1 MQIDEDKTM
10 TGAQIV
16 AACLRREGVEVLFA
30 YPGGTS
36 MRLHQALLG
45 SGIRVVLP
53 RHEQGAAFAAGG
65 YARMSGKAG
74 VCMATSGPG
83 ATNLVTGIADAWND
97 SVPLVAITAQVNQR
111 LIGKNAFQ
119 ETDIVGV
126 TRPIVK
132 HSYLVLSAAELPE
145 VIKDAM
151 TLAVTGRP
159 GPILIDIT
167 CDVLRQECEPIF
179 PEQPNLR
186 AWTMVP
192 DVEDA
197 PFRKLLSALRGC
209 RRPCIYAGGGIVH
222 GNAAPLLQTFAQ
234 KWQIPVATSLM
245 GKGIFPEDNPLSL
258 RMLGMHGTYY
268 ANKAVNECDLL
279 LAFGVRFSDRVTGEV
294 SRFAPHATIVHVDI
308 DASEINKN
316 KQAQIALN
324 ADIAQVLELLCKEK
338 PERHGRKAWLAEIDS
353 WKRQHELQ
361 GADGKAFTGPAAI
374 QAISRETHGNATIV
388 TGVGQHQM
396 WTAQFYHFRHARQLL
411 TSGGLGAMGFGL
423 PAALGAKL
431 AKPDELVVLVDGDG
445 SFQMNIQELAT
456 VFAEKVPLKM
466 VILNNRR
473 LGMVYQWEE
482 LFFDGTHANTDMSL
496 DGKYYPDFVTI
507 AKGYGIPGVSVSTLK
522 DFNAALRR
530 MLAAE
535 GPFLID
541 ARIIEDEQ
549 VLPMI
554 PAGGTCA
561 DIITD

>member
-1 MQIDEDKTM
+1 MQDNKRTTM

-16 AACLRREGVEVLFA
+16 AECLLREGVDVLFA

-45 SGIRVVLP
+45 SGIRVILP
-53 RHEQGAAFAAGG
+53 RHEQGAAFAANG
-65 YARMSGKAG
+65 YARISGKAG

-132 HSYLVLSAAELPE
+132 HSYLVLSAADLPE

-192 DVEDA
+192 DVE
-197 PFRKLLSALRGC
+197 PEQFNRLVMALRKC

-222 GNAAPLLQTFAQ
+222 AGAAEALQDFAQ

-294 SRFAPHATIVHVDI
+294 SHFAPNATIVHVDI

-316 KQAQIALN
+316 KHADIAIN
-324 ADIAQVLELLCKEK
+324 SDIAQVLEMLCQEK
-338 PERHGRKAWLAEIDS
+338 PERHGRKAWLSAIEE
-353 WKRQHELQ
+353 WKKQHELQ
-361 GADGKAFTGPAAI
+361 YATDNTFTGPAAI
-374 QAISRETHGNATIV
+374 EAISQETKGNATIV

-396 WTAQFYHFRHARQLL
+396 WTAQFYNFRHPRQLL

-431 AKPDELVVLVDGDG
+431 AKPDELVLLIDGDG

-456 VFAEKVPLKM
+456 VFAEKIPLKM
-466 VILNNRR
+466 VLLNNKR

-482 LFFDGTHANTDMSL
+482 LFFAGTHANTDMSL

-507 AKGYGIPGVSVSTLK
+507 AKGYGIPATVVTNLK
-522 DFNAALRR
+522 DFRNALRK
-530 MLAAE
+530 MLSDK

-541 ARIIEDEQ
+541 ARIIADEQ

-554 PAGGTCA
+554 PAGGTCE

>member
-1 MQIDEDKTM
+1 MKEGEIM

-16 AACLRREGVEVLFA
+16 AACLEREGVDTIFA

-36 MRLHQALLG
+36 MRLHQALLDT
-45 SGIRVVLP
+45 GIHVVLP

-65 YARMSGKAG
+65 YGRISGRPG

-132 HSYLVLSAAELPE
+132 HSYLVLSASEIPE
-145 VIKDAM
+145 TIKNAF
-151 TLAVTGRP
+151 TLASTGRP
-159 GPILIDIT
+159 GPILIDIP
-167 CDVLRQECEPIF
+167 CDVLRQEAELQF
-179 PEQPNLR
+179 PDQADLR
-186 AWTMVP
+186 VCSFTPEIDGEAMT
-192 DVEDA
+192 A
-197 PFRKLLSALRGC
+197 LISALSKS
-209 RRPCIYAGGGIVH
+209 RRPCIYAGGGIINS
-222 GNAAPLLQTFAQ
+222 GCTEALLRFAED
-234 KWQIPVATSLM
+234 WRIPVATSLM
-245 GKGIFPEDNPLSL
+245 GKGAFPEEHPLSL
-258 RMLGMHGTYY
+258 QMLGMHGTFC

-279 LAFGVRFSDRVTGEV
+279 LAFGVRFSDRVTGEIGH
-294 SRFAPHATIVHVDI
+294 FAPDATIAHIDI

-316 KQAQIALN
+316 KH
-324 ADIAQVLELLCKEK
+324 ADIALVANAGDVLNRLNSIKPIKRGRREWLSMINSWRKEY
-338 PERHGRKAWLAEIDS
+338 S
-353 WKRQHELQ
+353 KRPQTN
-361 GADGKAFTGPAAI
+361 GIFDGMAAI
-374 QAISRETHGNATIV
+374 AIINEATKGDAVLV

-396 WTAQFYHFRHARQLL
+396 WAAQYYDFKRPRQLL

-423 PAALGAKL
+423 PAAIGAKI

-456 VFAEKVPLKM
+456 VFAEKLPLKM
-466 VILNNRR
+466 IILNNHR

-482 LFFDGTHANTDMSL
+482 LFFNGRHANTEL
-496 DGKYYPDFVTI
+496 ELQGGFYPDFVTI
-507 AKGYGIPGVSVSTLK
+507 AKGYGIPALAVSSCGEMK
-522 DFNAALRR
+522 DAMHK
-530 MLAAE
+530 MLE
-535 GPFLID
+535 QDGPFLID
-541 ARIIEDEQ
+541 AQLPESGQ

-561 DIITD
+561 DIITE

>member
-1 MQIDEDKTM
+1 
-10 TGAQIV
+10 
-16 AACLRREGVEVLFA
+16 
-30 YPGGTS
+30 
-36 MRLHQALLG
+36 
-45 SGIRVVLP
+45 
-53 RHEQGAAFAAGG
+53 
-65 YARMSGKAG
+65 
-74 VCMATSGPG
+74 
-83 ATNLVTGIADAWND
+83 
-97 SVPLVAITAQVNQR
+97 
-111 LIGKNAFQ
+111 
-119 ETDIVGV
+119 
-126 TRPIVK
+126 
-132 HSYLVLSAAELPE
+132 
-145 VIKDAM
+145 
-151 TLAVTGRP
+151 
-159 GPILIDIT
+159 
-167 CDVLRQECEPIF
+167 
-179 PEQPNLR
+179 
-186 AWTMVP
+186 MVP

-209 RRPCIYAGGGIVH
+209 RRPCIYAGGGVVH
-222 GNAAPLLQTFAQ
+222 GNAAPLLQDFAQ

-245 GKGIFPEDNPLSL
+245 GKGIFPEDNHLSL

-294 SRFAPHATIVHVDI
+294 NRFAPNATIVHVDI

-316 KQAQIALN
+316 KQAQIALK
-324 ADIAQVLELLCKEK
+324 ADIAQVLDMLCKEK
-338 PERHGRKAWLAEIDS
+338 PERHGRKAWLAEIDT

-374 QAISRETHGNATIV
+374 QAISRETQGNATIV

-466 VILNNRR
+466 VILNNKR

-482 LFFDGTHANTDMSL
+482 LFFGGTHANTDMSL

-507 AKGYGIPGVSVSTLK
+507 AKGYGIPAVVASTLR

>member
-1 MQIDEDKTM
+1 M

-16 AACLRREGVEVLFA
+16 AECLLREGVDVLFA

-65 YARMSGKAG
+65 YARISGKAG

-132 HSYLVLSAAELPE
+132 HSYLVLSAADLPE

-192 DVEDA
+192 DVEQA
-197 PFRKLLSALRGC
+197 TFKRLVNALRKC

-222 GNAAPLLQTFAQ
+222 AGAAGALQDFAQ

-294 SRFAPHATIVHVDI
+294 SHFAPNATIVHVDI
-308 DASEINKN
+308 DVSEINKN
-316 KQAQIALN
+316 KHADIAIN
-324 ADIAQVLELLCKEK
+324 ADIAQVLGMLCQEK
-338 PERHGRKAWLAEIDS
+338 AERHGRKAWLAAIKE
-353 WKRQHELQ
+353 WRKQHELQ
-361 GADGKAFTGPAAI
+361 YATDNTFTGPAAI
-374 QAISRETHGNATIV
+374 EAISQETKENATIV

-396 WTAQFYHFRHARQLL
+396 WTAQFYNFRHPRQLL

-431 AKPDELVVLVDGDG
+431 AKPNELVLLIDGDG

-456 VFAEKVPLKM
+456 VFAEKIPLKM
-466 VILNNRR
+466 VLLNNKR

-482 LFFDGTHANTDMSL
+482 LFFAGTHANTDMSL

-507 AKGYGIPGVSVSTLK
+507 AKGYGIPATVVANLE
-522 DFNAALRR
+522 DFRSALRK
-530 MLAAE
+530 MLATE
-535 GPFLID
+535 GPYLID
-541 ARIIEDEQ
+541 ARIIADEQ

-554 PAGGTCA
+554 PAGGTCE